1 MSRGF
6 AHTLACSRSTP
17 HPSEHVESRERR
29 DGMQLARWLGMRS
42 AYLGALALT
51 LVTSILATVG
61 CSSATEAGDDDPSMD
76 EGQLIGRTA
85 AGQRYAAVG
94 ALADE
99 TNDTFCTATLVTKN
113 VIVTAMYRKFKP
125 LFFCPELYRRT
136 REPSRTFPKARN
148 GSTR

>member
-1 MSRGF
+1 
-6 AHTLACSRSTP
+6 
-17 HPSEHVESRERR
+17 
-29 DGMQLARWLGMRS
+29 MQLARWLGMRS

-76 EGQLIGRTA
+76 EGQLIGGTA

-99 TNDTFCTATLVTKN
+99 TNGTFCTATLVTKN

-125 LFFCPELYRRT
+125 PFFLPGAISPNPRAVKRT
-136 REPSRTFPKARN
+136 CV
-148 GSTR
+148 